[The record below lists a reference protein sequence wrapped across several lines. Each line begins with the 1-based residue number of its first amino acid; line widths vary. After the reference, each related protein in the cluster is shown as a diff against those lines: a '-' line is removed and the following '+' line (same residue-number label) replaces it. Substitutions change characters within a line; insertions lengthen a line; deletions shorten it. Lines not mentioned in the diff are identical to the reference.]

1 MMFFRKFSGFLLA
14 TVLSVVFFS
23 CQSEITD
30 EQYSTKETI
39 TKTTPL
45 TTYVERIVMQKTA
58 QDNIIDQ
65 TDCFMVKFPYTVTV
79 NAVDITINSAADI
92 ALVENNIALS
102 SIDTDV
108 VSIHFPITVIFNDYK
123 EETLDSLSDY
133 TDLLHD
139 CAEKSDYLPQIN
151 CLNFNYPILIN
162 RYDSNNQIASALT
175 IQDNQALYYFID
187 NLQDNQFIAVG
198 YPITVTSSNG
208 YPITVT
214 NNSQLEDLI
223 KEALDNCSENTNTT
237 LDFVQV
243 LSSGAWKISYFYDDE
258 ERTSVYNGYQFSFK
272 SDYTVVA
279 SISGISKTGTW
290 SIKTNNGEREFKM
303 DFDADPLKKLEEN
316 WEVFEFSTSELRF
329 RDPSDNSLETDYLYF
344 SKIN

>member
-14 TVLSVVFFS
+14 TVLSFVFFS

-45 TTYVERIVMQKTA
+45 ITYVERIVMQKTA

-79 NAVDITINSAADI
+79 NAVDITLNSAADI

-102 SIDTDV
+102 TIDTDV

-123 EETLDSLSDY
+123 QETLDSLSDY

-139 CAEKSDYLPQIN
+139 CAEKSDDLPQIN
-151 CLNFNYPILIN
+151 CLNINYPISIN
-162 RYDSNNQIASALT
+162 RYDSNNQIASSLT

-187 NLQDNQFIAVG
+187 NLEDNQFVAVG

-223 KEALDNCSENTNTT
+223 KEALDNCSENTNTAP
-237 LDFVQV
+237 DFVQV
-243 LSSGAWKISYFYDDE
+243 LSNGAWKISYFYHDE
-258 ERTSVYNGYQFSFK
+258 ERTTVYSGYQFSFK

-279 SISGISKTGTW
+279 SKSGISETGTW
-290 SIKTNNGEREFKM
+290 SIKTNNGEREFKI

-344 SKIN
+344 TKIN

>member
-1 MMFFRKFSGFLLA
+1 MFFRKFSGFLLA
-14 TVLSVVFFS
+14 SVLSVVFFS
-23 CQSEITD
+23 CQSEIAD

-162 RYDSNNQIASALT
+162 RYDSNNQIASSLT

-243 LSSGAWKISYFYDDE
+243 LSNGAWKISYFYHDE
-258 ERTSVYNGYQFSFK
+258 EQTTVYSGYQFSFK

-279 SISGISKTGTW
+279 SKSGISKTGTW
-290 SIKTNNGEREFKM
+290 SIKTNNGEREFKI
-303 DFDADPLKKLEEN
+303 DFDADPLKELEEN

-344 SKIN
+344 TKIN

>member
-1 MMFFRKFSGFLLA
+1 MFFRKFSGFLWV
-14 TVLSVVFFS
+14 TVLSIVFFS

-45 TTYVERIVMQKTA
+45 TTYVERIVMKKTA

-102 SIDTDV
+102 SIDADV
-108 VSIHFPITVIFNDYK
+108 VSIHFPITVIFNDYN
-123 EETLDSLSDY
+123 ENTIDSPSDY
-133 TDLLHD
+133 ADLLHD
-139 CAEKSDYLPQIN
+139 CDEKSDDLSQIN
-151 CLNFNYPILIN
+151 CLNFNYPISIN
-162 RYDSNNQIASALT
+162 RYDSNNQIVSSLS
-175 IQDNQALYYFID
+175 IKDNQALYNFVN
-187 NLQDNQFIAVG
+187 NLEDNQFIAVG
-198 YPITVTSSNG
+198 YPITVTNSNG
-208 YPITVT
+208 NQITVT

-223 KEALDNCSENTNTT
+223 KDALDNCSENTNTS

-243 LSSGAWKISYFYDDE
+243 LTGGAWKISYFYHDE
-258 ERTSVYNGYQFSFK
+258 ERTTVFSGYQFSFK
-272 SDYTVVA
+272 NDNTVIA
-279 SISGISKTGTW
+279 SKSGISKSGIW
-290 SIKTNNGEREFKM
+290 SIKTKNGEREFKI
-303 DFDADPLKKLEEN
+303 DFQDDPLKKLEEN

-344 SKIN
+344 TKIN

>member
-1 MMFFRKFSGFLLA
+1 MFFRKFSGFLLA

-23 CQSEITD
+23 CQSEIAD

-162 RYDSNNQIASALT
+162 RYDSNNQIASSLT

-243 LSSGAWKISYFYDDE
+243 LSNGAWKISYFYHDE
-258 ERTSVYNGYQFSFK
+258 EQTTVYSGYQFSFK

-279 SISGISKTGTW
+279 SKSGISKTGTW
-290 SIKTNNGEREFKM
+290 SIKTNNGEREFKI
-303 DFDADPLKKLEEN
+303 DFDADPLKELEEN

-344 SKIN
+344 TKIN

>member
-1 MMFFRKFSGFLLA
+1 MFFRKFSGFLLA
-14 TVLSVVFFS
+14 TVLSLVFFS

-65 TDCFMVKFPYTVTV
+65 TDCFMVKFPYVVTV

-92 ALVENNIALS
+92 TLVENNIALS
-102 SIDTDV
+102 TIDTDV
-108 VSIHFPITVIFNDYK
+108 VSIHFPITVIFNDYNEK
-123 EETLDSLSDY
+123 TIDSLSDY

-139 CAEKSDYLPQIN
+139 CDEKSDDLSQIN

-162 RYDSNNQIASALT
+162 RYDSNNQIASSLT
-175 IQDNQALYYFID
+175 IKDNRALYYFVN
-187 NLQDNQFIAVG
+187 NLEDNQFIAIV
-198 YPITVTSSNG
+198 YPITITSSNG
-208 YPITVT
+208 NQVIITD
-214 NNSQLEDLI
+214 NSQFENRI
-223 KEALDNCSENTNTT
+223 KEALDNCSENTNTS

-243 LSSGAWKISYFYDDE
+243 LTSGTWKISYFFDDE
-258 ERTSVYNGYQFSFK
+258 ERTTVYNGYQFSFK

-279 SISGISKTGTW
+279 SKSGISKTGIW
-290 SIKTNNGEREFKM
+290 SIKTNNGEREFKI

-344 SKIN
+344 TKIN

>member
-1 MMFFRKFSGFLLA
+1 
-14 TVLSVVFFS
+14 
-23 CQSEITD
+23 
-30 EQYSTKETI
+30 
-39 TKTTPL
+39 
-45 TTYVERIVMQKTA
+45 MQKTA

-65 TDCFMVKFPYTVTV
+65 TDCFMVKFPYVVTV

-92 ALVENNIALS
+92 TLVENNIALS
-102 SIDTDV
+102 TIDTDV
-108 VSIHFPITVIFNDYK
+108 VSIHFPITVIFNDYNEK
-123 EETLDSLSDY
+123 TIDSLSDY

-139 CAEKSDYLPQIN
+139 CDEKSDDLSQIN

-162 RYDSNNQIASALT
+162 RYDSNNQIASSLT
-175 IQDNQALYYFID
+175 IKDNRALYYFVN
-187 NLQDNQFIAVG
+187 NLEDNQFIAIV
-198 YPITVTSSNG
+198 YPITITSSNG
-208 YPITVT
+208 NQVIITD
-214 NNSQLEDLI
+214 NSQFENRI

-243 LSSGAWKISYFYDDE
+243 LSNGAWKISYFYNDE
-258 ERTSVYNGYQFSFK
+258 ERTTVYSGYQFSFK

-279 SISGISKTGTW
+279 SKSGISKTGTW
-290 SIKTNNGEREFKM
+290 SIKTNNGEREFEI

-344 SKIN
+344 TKIN

>member
-1 MMFFRKFSGFLLA
+1 
-14 TVLSVVFFS
+14 
-23 CQSEITD
+23 
-30 EQYSTKETI
+30 
-39 TKTTPL
+39 
-45 TTYVERIVMQKTA
+45 MQKTA